1 MDEKYTIGSQENPD
15 VIDDEEIEAHD
26 QSQTRLDEDNTF
38 ANGMV
43 DSNSQSQLQ
52 SDLIDSQKVVDY
64 KTWKKNCPIL
74 YDYIQTTSLLWPSL
88 TIQWFPDIDQINL
101 DIVQQRILTGSYS
114 SGNSKIESLNVSSI
128 KYLSNPSNVIGIESH
143 DIIKNEFINN
153 QVQDKLDKIS
163 ILQKIPHRLE
173 ANRARYMPQNP
184 DVIGSICSDGSVSI
198 YNRTKHPNSFNEEE
212 EFKLQQERQS
222 ELQSQSQSQSQTTD
236 SPFNEYDEEL
246 ASEFCDIKLKFHKS
260 DGWGISWNQQREG
273 ELITGA
279 SDGLIALWDITK
291 LEKNNNNRSS
301 TSVLHPV
308 TYTTAHDYGV
318 NDLEYLWCHD
328 SIISTAGEDGLLKI
342 FDKRQDLKQVCNE
355 NGNKFEKKSVGINT
369 LSWNKKNEF
378 GISVGDSNGD
388 LSFYDI
394 RKMSKSIKDIK
405 SAHDSGITCLEWN
418 HTNHSVIASGS
429 SDGLV
434 KIWNIKDSKNNES
447 EQGDINS
454 DFDKDLVF
462 VHGGHMLGVNDLSW
476 NPSDKW
482 CIASCS
488 DDNSVHVWKP
498 AIEIL
503 KKLK

>member
-15 VIDDEEIEAHD
+15 VIDDEEVEAEAED
-26 QSQTRLDEDNTF
+26 QNGTHFDDDNILNNGNADSQ
-38 ANGMV
+38 
-43 DSNSQSQLQ
+43 SQSQLQ
-52 SDLIDSQKVVDY
+52 SDSIDSQKVVDY

-88 TIQWFPDIDQINL
+88 TIQWFPDIDQINS

-128 KYLSNPSNVIGIESH
+128 KYLLNPNNIIGIESH

-212 EFKLQQERQS
+212 EFKLQQQKQS
-222 ELQSQSQSQSQTTD
+222 ELVSQSQTMD

-246 ASEFCDIKLKFHKS
+246 AGEFCDIKLKFHKS

-301 TSVLHPV
+301 TSLLNPV
-308 TYTTAHDYGV
+308 TFTTAHDYGV

-328 SIISTAGEDGLLKI
+328 SIIATVGEDGLLKI
-342 FDKRQDLKQVCNE
+342 FDKRQNLKQVCNE
-355 NGNKFEKKSVGINT
+355 NGNNKFVKNPVGINT

-378 GISVGDSNGD
+378 GISIGDSNGD
-388 LSFYDI
+388 LSFFDI
-394 RKMSKSIKDIK
+394 RDMNKSIKDIK

-418 HTNHSVIASGS
+418 HTNYSVIASGS

-434 KIWNIKDSKNNES
+434 KIWNINDDDNEKNN
-447 EQGDINS
+447 

-476 NPSDKW
+476 NPNDKW

-498 AIEIL
+498 SIEIL
-503 KKLK
+503 NKLK